1 MTAIKPRLKQA
12 ALGDQSQAVLVKLI
26 WSGTNIFLILILL
39 WVSINQHIAANKPP
53 PAYAIASTGEKTAIG
68 EVKSESDQNAIVQG
82 FVQEIFA
89 EMYTWSASKP
99 PKSTLEA
106 NKPEADPGVKVKIKS
121 GQDVAIPTTSFIASL
136 ALDLNLAKAYHQ
148 QIAEYVSKYRIG
160 PGNQGIS
167 AVFAP
172 DQISKPV
179 WKDANTATVNIVGGQ
194 LIISPE
200 KTTVIN
206 LGFQVEVKAARI
218 LTLSDA
224 MKAQPAPDIARWLQ
238 RARSSGYQITQ
249 ITPLGGANK

>member
-26 WSGTNIFLILILL
+26 WSGTNIILILTL
-39 WVSINQHIAANKPP
+39 FWVGINQHIAANKPP

-68 EVKSESDQNAIVQG
+68 EPKTESDRNAIVQG

-89 EMYTWSASKP
+89 EMYTWSANKP
-99 PKSTLEA
+99 PTSTLES
-106 NKPEADPGVKVKIKS
+106 NKPTADSGVKVKNKS

-136 ALDLNLAKAYHQ
+136 ALELNLAKAYHQ

-160 PGNQGIS
+160 PGNQGMS

-172 DQISKPV
+172 SQISKPV
-179 WKDANTATVNIVGGQ
+179 WRDDNTATVNIVGAQ

-200 KTTVIN
+200 KTTVID

-224 MKAQPAPDIARWLQ
+224 MKAQPAPDIARWVAK
-238 RARSSGYQITQ
+238 ARSSGYEITK
-249 ITPLGGANK
+249 ITPLGGASK